1 MNHYENDE
9 SVYLAVAEEDED
21 AIYATFT
28 ALHYE
33 RKEDED
39 ARRQAPPPPVTSKPY
54 YVNGRDVT
62 MKRSEPGTSP
72 WFKCPV
78 CFEITLIM
86 LCSKFIFI
94 IAANQKASSKSSY
107 PQGRVPDRE
116 PIDTP
121 PQHPT
126 VTPRDSVIRPQ
137 PPQGKLPK
145 RNPLEEPQK
154 WLVSF
159 DRDEARRKLFE
170 SREGT
175 FLIRKAGNPRPDHD
189 DPMAEH
195 QYTLDILHFKDVK
208 HVKIN
213 FHKGIE
219 KYGFA
224 APYEF
229 VTLVELVKFYSKKSL
244 KQHNTGLDTVLMF
257 PLYHQQ

>member
-1 MNHYENDE
+1 
-9 SVYLAVAEEDED
+9 
-21 AIYATFT
+21 
-28 ALHYE
+28 
-33 RKEDED
+33 
-39 ARRQAPPPPVTSKPY
+39 
-54 YVNGRDVT
+54 
-62 MKRSEPGTSP
+62 
-72 WFKCPV
+72 
-78 CFEITLIM
+78 M

-94 IAANQKASSKSSY
+94 IAANQRTLSKASPSY
-107 PQGRVPDRE
+107 PQARIQERE
-116 PIDTP
+116 PIGIP
-121 PQHPT
+121 PQYPT
-126 VTPRDSVIRPQ
+126 ATPRDSMIRPQ
-137 PPQGKLPK
+137 PPQSKLPK

-175 FLIRKAGNPRPDHD
+175 FLIRKAGNPRADHD

-195 QYTLDILHFKDVK
+195 QYTLDILHYKDVK

-213 FHKGIE
+213 FHKGID

-229 VTLVELVKFYSKKSL
+229 ATLVELVKFYSKKSL
-244 KQHNTGLDTVLMF
+244 KQHNPGLDTVLMY